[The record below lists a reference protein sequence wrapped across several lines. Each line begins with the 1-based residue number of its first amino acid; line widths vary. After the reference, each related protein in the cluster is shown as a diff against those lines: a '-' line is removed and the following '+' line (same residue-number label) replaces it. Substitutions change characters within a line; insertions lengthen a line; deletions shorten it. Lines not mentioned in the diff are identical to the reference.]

1 MEGDKRVLQAP
12 QTADWWSRQRVE
24 SHLGSLLGTHSVY
37 KRASCFAVE
46 PSLTD
51 SKRRAA
57 REVCVSGYHGYVK
70 FYSSWIRVS
79 LILQELVCLYFVS
92 FLTSSLGELF
102 TLCVGG

>member
-24 SHLGSLLGTHSVY
+24 SHLTQFTSEHTGSRLP
-37 KRASCFAVE
+37 SCFAVE

-70 FYSSWIRVS
+70 FYSSWIQVS
-79 LILQELVCLYFVS
+79 VILHELVCLYFVS

-102 TLCVGG
+102 MLCVRG